1 MSQLITAL
9 RPPRR
14 PRRGRPVL
22 ASVCGATLP
31 LVEQTRPRV
40 APPHRQPMLPADLRT
55 AEAEALDAVLAALAA
70 GAQGLWT
77 VEFRF
82 EGLRI
87 MPVAL
92 RLLAALTPRH
102 PRLQLLFP
110 DAGAAALARRDAPEQ
125 AGQIASL
132 GDLMRLQQADG
143 GSEGLL
149 LLVAPTPADYEE
161 VEQVCAQHRGVVVM
175 VNGRLED
182 AAVGIGTVARE
193 RRRGFLAGWQ
203 SAYALIPTADG
214 ALRRVYPEAWQLYR
228 RDADGY
234 RAVTTFEQRPD
245 AEQQAEAFSSSG
257 VGRSLQAV
265 DRFIEGL
272 RS

>member
-1 MSQLITAL
+1 
-9 RPPRR
+9 
-14 PRRGRPVL
+14 
-22 ASVCGATLP
+22 
-31 LVEQTRPRV
+31 
-40 APPHRQPMLPADLRT
+40 MLPADLRT
-55 AEAEALDAVLAALAA
+55 AEVEALAA
-70 GAQGLWT
+70 VQAALGAGQRGLWT

-92 RLLAALTPRH
+92 RMLVALTPAHAGIR
-102 PRLQLLFP
+102 LLFP
-110 DAGAAALARRDAPEQ
+110 DAGATALAKRDAPDQSEQ
-125 AGQIASL
+125 LSSL

-143 GSEGLL
+143 GSEGVLI
-149 LLVAPTPADYEE
+149 LVAPTPADYGE

-193 RRRGFLAGWQ
+193 RRKGFLSGWQ
-203 SAYALIPTADG
+203 SAYALIPTGDG
-214 ALRRVYPEAWQLYR
+214 ALRRAYPGDWELYR
-228 RDADGY
+228 RDPDGY
-234 RAVTTFEQRPD
+234 RSVASFEQRPD
-245 AEQQAEAFSSSG
+245 AEQQAAALDGGG